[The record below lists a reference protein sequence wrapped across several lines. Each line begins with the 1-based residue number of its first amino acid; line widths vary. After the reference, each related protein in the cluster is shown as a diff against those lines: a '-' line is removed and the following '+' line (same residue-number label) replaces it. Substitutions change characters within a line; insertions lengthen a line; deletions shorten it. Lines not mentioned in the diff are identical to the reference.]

1 MGLLEAENVSKRFG
15 GIWAVRNVSCHIE
28 KGEILGLIGPNGAGK
43 TTLFNLIAGN
53 LRPETGTISFNGTE
67 ITRLRPYEICKL
79 GIARTFQ
86 LVKPFLSL
94 TVQQNALVGI
104 VHGRSS
110 APSISAAV
118 DEATQ
123 LLQRVSLADSANELV
138 GNLSFIGRK
147 KVELVRALS
156 THPSLLLL
164 DEPVAG
170 LNPTETQ
177 QYLQNIQE
185 INSEGITVFIIE
197 HVMRAVMGISNRI
210 IVLHHGEK
218 IAEGTPQEVSQDKH
232 VIDIY
237 LGGE

>member
-53 LRPETGTISFNGTE
+53 LRPETGTISFDGTE

-94 TVQQNALVGI
+94 TVLQNALVGI
-104 VHGRSS
+104 VHGRPS

-177 QYLQNIQE
+177 QYLQNVQE
-185 INSEGITVFIIE
+185 INREGMTVFIIE

-210 IVLHHGEK
+210 IVLNHGEK
-218 IAEGTPQEVSQDKH
+218 IAEGSPQEVSQDKR
-232 VIDIY
+232 VINIY